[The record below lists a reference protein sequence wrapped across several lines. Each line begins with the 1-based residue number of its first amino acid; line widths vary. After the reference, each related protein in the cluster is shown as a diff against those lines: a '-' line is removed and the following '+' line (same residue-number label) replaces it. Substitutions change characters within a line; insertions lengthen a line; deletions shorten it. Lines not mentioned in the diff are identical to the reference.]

1 AVSLQIKRLEDQLGK
16 QIFIRGRR
24 GLMLT
29 REGELLISYARRI
42 LRLNDEVFANIE
54 LPRLAGYVRIGAP
67 DDYAMILLPEVL
79 VMFGKAYPEVQ
90 VEVACDT
97 SDNLVREV
105 TNGNLDLALVTRRP
119 GNKDGETIRT
129 EPLCW
134 VTAQENSPHE
144 IEPLPLAL
152 FPNGCVCRDIAL
164 RSLEEQNRAWK
175 IAFASSTIA
184 PIRGAATSRL

>member
-1 AVSLQIKRLEDQLGK
+1 
-16 QIFIRGRR
+16 
-24 GLMLT
+24 
-29 REGELLISYARRI
+29 
-42 LRLNDEVFANIE
+42 
-54 LPRLAGYVRIGAP
+54 
-67 DDYAMILLPEVL
+67 
-79 VMFGKAYPEVQ
+79 MFGKAYPEVQ

-105 TNGNLDLALVTRRP
+105 ANGNLDLALVTRRP

-164 RSLEEQNRAWK
+164 RSLEESNRAWK

-184 PIRGAATSRL
+184 PILAAVTSGLAVTVMEDCAVPPATRRLGQEEGFPPLGTVDIALYRAP